1 MIRMGLEKVRI
12 GHSPD
17 PDDAFMFYGITS
29 GRVKGALHVEHVIE
43 DIESLNRRALSGE
56 LEVTAI
62 SAHAYGKACD
72 KYSVLRAGSSFGL
85 GYGPILVARKRIDEG
100 KLPRVKIAVPG
111 EMTSAYALLRIA
123 LGKCNTVQMG
133 FDHILN
139 AVREGVVDCGLIIHE
154 GQLTYE
160 RLGLLKVLDLG
171 DWWNRETRGLPV
183 PLGLNA
189 VRRDTES
196 VAPELNRMLRES
208 IQFGRANFEDALNY
222 ALRYSRWANS
232 ELVSRFVGMY
242 VNDLTLDMG
251 ERGRGALEE
260 FFRRAH
266 DAALIDTVSLR
277 VV

>member
-29 GRVKGALHVEHVIE
+29 GRVKGALRVEHVIE

-123 LGKCNTVQMG
+123 LGKCNTVEMG

-222 ALRYSRWANS
+222 ALRYSRWANR